1 MTQLLDVS
9 PSSFLLRNEI
19 NRRCRW
25 KRTDVIHGNLIGTC
39 NFFNSWESI
48 VKTEDSWIKR
58 KSVSLI
64 FLSHEY
70 PFYQQNERGLG
81 TRLIFHYQIPQAV
94 EEPEIFWIPHFA
106 DFGLLIFGFMSA
118 RENEIH
124 KADFVSSMFNHWTW
138 NWQNQPSSWSN
149 FARRLSSRR

>member
-48 VKTEDSWIKR
+48 VKTEDPWIKR

-70 PFYQQNERGLG
+70 PFYRQNERGLG

-94 EEPEIFWIPHFA
+94 EEPEIFWIPP
-106 DFGLLIFGFMSA
+106 DFHSCRFRSINFWFYVTKRKWNTQGWFCQFHVQSLNMELTKSA
-118 RENEIH
+118 F
-124 KADFVSSMFNHWTW
+124 KLKQLCVA
-138 NWQNQPSSWSN
+138 PK
-149 FARRLSSRR
+149 